1 MVLQKY
7 EMGEI
12 FNLVGIY
19 YNLNIV
25 AKFIFVLIG

>member
-7 EMGEI
+7 KIGEI

-25 AKFIFVLIG
+25 AKFISMLIG